1 MEGFDM
7 KVVDKVERVNCV
19 VTVFED
25 SGKRYLAVKVYNLAH
40 FGKEVAGFNSQV
52 GIFRANK
59 VDEPKG
65 KMLASYTGMDLQGEE
80 CARLFCA

>member
-1 MEGFDM
+1 M
-7 KVVDKVERVNCV
+7 KIIDKISRMNCV

-25 SGKRYLAVKVYNLAH
+25 SGKRYLAVKVYNRY
-40 FGKEVAGFNSQV
+40 FGKGVAGFNSQV

-80 CARLFCA
+80 CAAWFCA